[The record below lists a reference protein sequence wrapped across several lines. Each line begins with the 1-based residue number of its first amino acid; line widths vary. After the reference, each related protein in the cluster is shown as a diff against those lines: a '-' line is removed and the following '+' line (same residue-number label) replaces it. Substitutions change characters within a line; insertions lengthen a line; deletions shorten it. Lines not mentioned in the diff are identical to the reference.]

1 MTSRSPS
8 SPMPIDEDASFD
20 ASLRPRRMEEFIG
33 QERIKE
39 NVSIYVEAARIRREA
54 LDHVLLSGPPGLG
67 KTTLAAILANELEVS
82 FYQTSGPA
90 LERARDLVG
99 VLTRLKDHDV
109 FFIDEI
115 HRMQPAVEE
124 YLHSAMEDYHIDV
137 LVDQGRSAQSIR
149 LPLKRFTLVGATTRE
164 GLLSGPFRA
173 RFGIPV
179 RLDYYPPHELD
190 LIVKRSARI
199 LKIEIDSD
207 ASMEIARRARG
218 TPRIANRY
226 LRRVRDIATVRKKD
240 RATFEI
246 AHEALDRMGI
256 DPLGL
261 DEMDRR
267 IISCLLEHDGGPV
280 GLKTIAVTVGEED
293 GTIEDVYE
301 PFLVRIGFLQKTQR
315 GRVASAKAFEYMG
328 ETSPGG
334 EQGALFK

>member
-1 MTSRSPS
+1 MAPRIPS
-8 SPMPIDEDASFD
+8 SPMPTDEDAALD
-20 ASLRPRRMEEFIG
+20 ASLRPGSMDEFVG

-39 NVSIYVEAARIRREA
+39 NLSIYVEAARMRGEA

-67 KTTLAAILANELEVS
+67 KTTLAGIVANELGVK

-99 VLTRLKDHDV
+99 VLSRLKEREV

-115 HRMQPAVEE
+115 HRMQAAVEE

-149 LPLKRFTLVGATTRE
+149 LPLKRFTLLGATTRE

-173 RFGIPV
+173 RFGIPI

-199 LKIEIDSD
+199 LQIQIDSD

-218 TPRIANRY
+218 TPRMANRY
-226 LRRVRDIATVRKKD
+226 LRRVRDLATVRRKP
-240 RATFEI
+240 RAGFDV
-246 AHEALDRMGI
+246 AREALDRMGI
-256 DPLGL
+256 DHIGL

-267 IISCLLEHDGGPV
+267 IISCLLAHDGGPV
-280 GLKTIAVTVGEED
+280 GLKTIAVTVGEEED
-293 GTIEDVYE
+293 TIEDVYE
-301 PFLVRIGFLQKTQR
+301 PFLVRVGFLKKTPR
-315 GRVASAKAFEYMG
+315 GRVASAKAFEHMG
-328 ETSPGG
+328 KSLPGG
-334 EQGALFK
+334 GQGVLFK